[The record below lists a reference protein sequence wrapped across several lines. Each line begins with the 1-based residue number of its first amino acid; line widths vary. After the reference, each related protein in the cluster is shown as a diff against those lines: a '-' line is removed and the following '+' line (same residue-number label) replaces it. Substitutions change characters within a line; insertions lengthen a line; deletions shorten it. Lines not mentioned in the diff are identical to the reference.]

1 MFSLKCT
8 NGKTASTVKPLH
20 AVKLFNVR
28 STLISVLISME
39 AKKCKLCAW
48 KIMLQISSSI

>member
-1 MFSLKCT
+1 MSSLKFT

-28 STLISVLISME
+28 STLISILISIE
-39 AKKCKLCAW
+39 VKKCKLCAL
-48 KIMLQISSSI
+48 KIMLQIPSSI